1 MLNVNWSVRVAFVTG
16 NAFDILTSGGDGVV
30 GGAQI
35 QQYYV
40 GKELAKRG
48 HDVYYIEDD
57 GEGKSPL
64 SVDGLDIRLR
74 KRPDE
79 RGRVR
84 QVSSWVHHTYRVLSD
99 ITPDICYC
107 RVLSF
112 DIVPVLI
119 ACRLT
124 GTKCVYNFAHD
135 SEVTEEPVTFD
146 SQLTQS
152 GVYKKAMN
160 LALESFDTL
169 IAQNEFQYNKAVE
182 RFDAKVSHIPNGY
195 PIKSVSTEQS
205 VVEQKSEPI
214 ALWIGTIR
222 SEKDPKA
229 LLNLAEKM
237 PDVTF
242 LMAGG
247 KRDEEADLYDEVER
261 EAAEMENVDFRGFV
275 PHSEVLEYYAAA
287 DVFVNTSISE
297 GFPNT
302 FLEAW
307 AHGTPV
313 ASFRIDPDKIIERNG
328 LGVVGDGTI
337 ESMKEGITTI
347 LNEESGDINAKCRD
361 YLRENHS
368 IETIT
373 NQYENLFREV
383 IQQSK

>member
-1 MLNVNWSVRVAFVTG
+1 MRVAFVTG

-57 GEGKSPL
+57 GDGKAPK
-64 SVDGLDIRLR
+64 SVDGVDIRLR

-84 QVSSWVHHTYRVLSD
+84 QVSSWIYNTRSVLND
-99 ITPDICYC
+99 IRPDICYR

-112 DIVPVLI
+112 DLIPLLI

-124 GTKCVYNFAHD
+124 GTKCVYNFANN
-135 SEVTEEPVTFD
+135 SEVSDQPITFD
-146 SQLTQS
+146 SSLTQS
-152 GVYKKAMN
+152 NIYKKAMGF
-160 LALESFDTL
+160 ALESVDLL
-169 IAQNEFQYNKAVE
+169 IAQNEFQYDKAME
-182 RFDAKVSHIPNGY
+182 RFGTKVAHIPNGY
-195 PIKSVSTEQS
+195 PINSASTKQS
-205 VVEQKSEPI
+205 IIEQKSGPI
-214 ALWIGTIR
+214 ALWVGTIR
-222 SEKDPKA
+222 SEKDPRT
-229 LLNLAEKM
+229 LLKLAKKM
-237 PDVTF
+237 PNVTF

-247 KRDEEADLYDEVER
+247 KRDEEADLYDEVKR
-261 EAAEMENVDFRGFV
+261 KTAEMENVDFRGFV